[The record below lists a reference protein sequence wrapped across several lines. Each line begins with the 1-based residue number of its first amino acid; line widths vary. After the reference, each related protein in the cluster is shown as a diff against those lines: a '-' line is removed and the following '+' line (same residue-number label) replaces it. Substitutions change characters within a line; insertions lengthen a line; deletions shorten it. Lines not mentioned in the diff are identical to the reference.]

1 MRTLRVVLLPE
12 ADDAEHEDSDGFLE
26 ILFVR
31 DNKIH
36 GSCQLPWI
44 SGERPRSC
52 MDDASFSLEKNEN

>member
-36 GSCQLPWI
+36 GSCHG
-44 SGERPRSC
+44 SVGRPRSC